1 MKINKNKW
9 KSMKINGNKW
19 KSIENHWK
27 SWTSIINENLWK
39 AIPKWIPKTL
49 WKTLSWS
56 NPIDFF
62 LELWGGVFTEAWK
75 LIKIYEN

>member
-9 KSMKINGNKW
+9 KSMKINGNK

-27 SWTSIINENLWK
+27 SMKIDNKLKSMKSN
-39 AIPKWIPKTL
+39 PKTDTKNL
-49 WKTLSWS
+49 MKKALLN

-62 LELWGGVFTEAWK
+62 LELWGEVFTEAWK